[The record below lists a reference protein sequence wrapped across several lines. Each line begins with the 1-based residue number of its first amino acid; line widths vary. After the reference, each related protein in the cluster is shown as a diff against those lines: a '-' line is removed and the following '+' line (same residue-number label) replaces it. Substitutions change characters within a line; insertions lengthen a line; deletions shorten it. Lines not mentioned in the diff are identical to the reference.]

1 VRAGLRDVDFPFLA
15 GLSEP
20 ARRELSGLATTR
32 VPSAARLLARGDVVE
47 GAYLVVAGALRVY
60 YVTDQGREATLY
72 RVETGGT
79 CVLALSSTFAEEPY
93 PAWVESGKRGAAFVR
108 VQRATFHRLLAAEPA
123 FRDFVFGALS
133 GRIFELMVSLEEL
146 GTARMERRV
155 ARLLVTLGGATGVA
169 LCTQSAIASELGT
182 AREVVFRALRSLA
195 ERGLVRCARGRVYI
209 DDRARLLA
217 AVGVRPARVRPR

>member
-15 GLSEP
+15 GLSDS
-20 ARRELSGLATTR
+20 ARRELAGLSTTR
-32 VPSAARLLARGDVVE
+32 VPGSSPLLARGDRVE
-47 GAYLVVAGALRVY
+47 GAYLIVAGALRVY
-60 YVTDQGREATLY
+60 YVTDEGREATLY

-79 CVLALSSTFAEEPY
+79 CVLALSSTFTEEPY

-108 VQRATFHRLLAAEPA
+108 VHRATFHRFLAAEPA

-133 GRIFELMVSLEEL
+133 GRIFELMANLEEL

-155 ARLLVTLGGATGVA
+155 ARLLVTLGGTTGVA

-195 ERGLVRCARGRVYI
+195 ERGVVRCARGRVYI
-209 DDRARLLA
+209 DDPARLLA
-217 AVGVRPARVRPR
+217 AAGVRPKGLRPR